1 MNNEDLFGKSKG
13 ESKVKGAMSMKIWM
27 VGVVILFSF
36 AVLQGCTY
44 YDKDE
49 DQTEFNNESS
59 STFSEN
65 IELIEP

>member
-13 ESKVKGAMSMKIWM
+13 ESKVKGAMGMKIWM